1 MAAATV
7 GVEDRFNPMSA
18 AIPFIRVVVLTFD
31 GGDMTLACLQSL
43 HALDW
48 PRDRYEIVLVDNGS
62 LDDVAQRARNEFPD
76 VIVLEPLENLG
87 FAGGCNLGIH
97 HDVNGPLTER
107 YDYVALLNNDATVE
121 PNWLHELTETMSSA
135 DDVGG
140 VASKMLFSDRYAPI
154 RITITEQ
161 LAERR
166 RDELG
171 LCVTALRLN
180 GQRCDDIVQFDEG
193 FHGEVDPDRARDEE
207 IARWSRQHATVRFAL
222 PDGDTATASLRLNAK
237 QRLSVRLETDVD
249 SVDVVIGGDG
259 ETVYEAVDI
268 NIGDFREDVINNVG
282 SELYEYGFAGDR
294 GFMEPDL
301 GQYDDE
307 SEVFAWCGGATLLR
321 AAYLDDVG
329 VFDTRLF
336 LYYEDTD
343 LAWRGRKAGWRHLY
357 CPTAVVR
364 HHHAQSSGVGS
375 PVFRYHTER
384 NRLLVAAR
392 NAPFRVVALGLAGEL
407 RHCVRVNL
415 ALLVKRPLTLR
426 MPSRPEP
433 AHRRRVLGAIL
444 KRLPGALK
452 SRRTDR
458 TSVPRTTIAS
468 TWERRKW

>member
-193 FHGEVDPDRARDEE
+193 FHGEVDPDRARYEE

-392 NAPFRVVALGLAGEL
+392 NAPLRVVALGLAGEL

-458 TSVPRTTIAS
+458 TSVPCTTIAS